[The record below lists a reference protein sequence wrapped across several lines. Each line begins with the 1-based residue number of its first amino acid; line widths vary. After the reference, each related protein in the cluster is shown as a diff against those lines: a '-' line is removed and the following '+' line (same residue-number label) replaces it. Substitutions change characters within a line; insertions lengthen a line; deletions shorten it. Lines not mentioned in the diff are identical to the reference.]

1 LREAHQQ
8 FVENFR
14 VLAQN
19 LEDQVSEIRKRFDE
33 RIQQEIAKVTSDDI
47 AEALTKRVL
56 TVRTAAR
63 GENVDVFIRQASSAE
78 IRASKLF

>member
-19 LEDQVSEIRKRFDE
+19 LEDQVREIRKNFDE
-33 RIQQEIAKVTSDDI
+33 RIQQEIVKVTSDDI
-47 AEALTKRVL
+47 AEALTKRVP
-56 TVRTAAR
+56 TVRIQPVAR
-63 GENVDVFIRQASSAE
+63 MSTWLFAKRRRLRFKQAS
-78 IRASKLF
+78 FF